1 MEFRSRRDTEFGV
14 VVPDD
19 AEAKMIRETGFLG
32 GFGPRLYRVSENYIL
47 IRSAPGSELVLRS
60 IRHLD
65 SGARSSLV
73 DSLKSLGFR
82 DGIEISASSGFI
94 NMVTR
99 ANTPGDPL
107 HAATMAM
114 FSIRTPAEP
123 MPQAAPA
130 RPLSRDAT
138 MALINEMLARGTSE
152 AASADVQHGND
163 DELRS

>member
-1 MEFRSRRDTEFGV
+1 V

-47 IRSAPGSELVLRS
+47 IRSAPGSEVALRS

-65 SGARSSLV
+65 SGARNSLV
-73 DSLKSLGFR
+73 ARLKSLGFR

-94 NMVTR
+94 NMVQR

-114 FSIRTPAEP
+114 FGIRTPAEP
-123 MPQAAPA
+123 MPQPTPAPA
-130 RPLSRDAT
+130 QTSSRDAT
-138 MALINEMLARGTSE
+138 MAQINEMLARSTSE
-152 AASADVQHGND
+152 AASADGQHGD
-163 DELRS
+163 DDPHA